1 MDETIYTSAPR
12 KQMTSYQPRPVAG
25 SVRPKYR
32 NPRPVAKNRASKD
45 PINFDVGAPKK
56 QSWDQQQE
64 VAPFTTPRE
73 YPFEENSAIKQAAYV
88 PPTIEHYAPP
98 DSISATVPVMQ
109 TATTS
114 VAVYPQMFAPIYSGK
129 IQIDP
134 KPIAFIKSL
143 FLSANGVSSK
153 LRLTPLL
160 LTIMAVG
167 LFSFGIY
174 TNLHSLAVTKAIQT
188 QAAVEA
194 TNQDSPATSSSSSGG
209 TNAVVNSSTLSEAKP
224 STNTMAAYSVAPDKP
239 KYITVPSLGI
249 YARVIEVGVTK
260 SDAVGTPSNCYD
272 TAWFNQSA
280 KPGQNGATLI
290 DGHVLCPVHGAVF
303 TQLKNIQD
311 GAQIIITMG
320 DNSTYSYTV
329 RSTSIQNKDTIN
341 VNNLIKSI
349 DPNKQGLNLI
359 TCTGTYLPK
368 EETFNNR
375 FIVYAVKN

>member
-12 KQMTSYQPRPVAG
+12 KQMTGYQPRPVAG

-32 NPRPVAKNRASKD
+32 NPRPVTKNKISKD

-64 VAPFTTPRE
+64 VAPFNTPRE

-134 KPIAFIKSL
+134 RPIAFIKSL
-143 FLSANGVSSK
+143 FLSTNGVSSK

-194 TNQDSPATSSSSSGG
+194 TNQNTTATSSNPTNSSTTS
-209 TNAVVNSSTLSEAKP
+209 VNSSNVSEVKP
-224 STNTMAAYSVAPDKP
+224 SSHAMAAYSVAPDKP
-239 KYITVPSLGI
+239 KYITIPSLSV
-249 YARVIEVGVTK
+249 YARVIEVGVT
-260 SDAVGTPSNCYD
+260 SDGAVGTPSNTYD

-280 KPGQNGATLI
+280 KPGQNGATFI
-290 DGHVLCPVHGAVF
+290 DGHVLGPIHGGVF
-303 TQLKNIQD
+303 AGLKNIQN

-341 VNNLIKSI
+341 INSLLKSI
-349 DPNKQGLNLI
+349 DPNKQGLNLM
-359 TCTGTYLPK
+359 TCTGTYLQK
-368 EETFNNR
+368 QETFNNR